1 LLVMA
6 GQISKK
12 PLSVLSA
19 GIDDL
24 KRARLIASKEI
35 RHILRDPISLI
46 IAVLMPIMMTL
57 IYGYAINLDMKNI
70 ELGIID
76 LDNTFQSREFGE
88 SFYVS
93 GYFVRPKQPVTLADA
108 DKLLQGGKVDAVL
121 TIRPGFAEALAGAEK
136 YELGLLIDGSDGNLA
151 IAASNYAEMILAQYI
166 LKQITAV
173 AQRAVDMSVQVAYNQ
188 DLKSSHHFVP
198 GLVAV
203 ILMMISALLTSVTIA
218 REKETGTL
226 EQLLTSP
233 ATPQEII
240 VGKILPYIA
249 LAFIDGLLVLLF
261 ALIVFA
267 IPFNG
272 SGLLL
277 LLFGFIYVA
286 AALSI
291 GVLISTLVSTMQLA
305 MMASLLVTLLP
316 SVILSGYIFDVRNM
330 PYALQLVSRLVPARY
345 FIVII
350 RGIMLKGSDITVLW
364 VEAAALMAICLVLLG
379 LAVKRF
385 RLKLR

>member
-1 LLVMA
+1 
-6 GQISKK
+6 
-12 PLSVLSA
+12 
-19 GIDDL
+19 
-24 KRARLIASKEI
+24 
-35 RHILRDPISLI
+35 
-46 IAVLMPIMMTL
+46 MPVMMTL

-76 LDNTFQSREFGE
+76 LDNTVQSREFSE
-88 SFYVS
+88 SFYIS
-93 GYFVRPKQPVTLADA
+93 GYFVKPPQPVTLANAA
-108 DKLLQGGKVDAVL
+108 DMFSQGKVDAIL
-121 TIRPGFAEALAGAEK
+121 TIRSGFAEALTDAEK
-136 YELGLLIDGSDGNLA
+136 FELGLLIDGSDGNLA
-151 IAASNYAEMILAQYI
+151 VAASNYAEMLLARYI
-166 LKQITAV
+166 LKNIPTPP
-173 AQRAVDMSVQVAYNQ
+173 AVDMSIQVAYNQ

-233 ATPQEII
+233 ATPREII
-240 VGKILPYIA
+240 VGKILPYIG
-249 LAFIDGLLVLLF
+249 LAFLDGLLVLLF
-261 ALIVFA
+261 ALLVFA

-277 LLFGFIYVA
+277 LFFGIIYLIS
-286 AALSI
+286 ALSL

-316 SVILSGYIFDVRNM
+316 SVILSGYIFDIRNM
-330 PYALQLVSRLVPARY
+330 PYVLQLVSRFVPARY

-350 RGIMLKGSDITVLW
+350 RGIMLKGSDVTVLW
-364 VEAAALMAICLVLLG
+364 VEAAALIAICLVLLS

-385 RLKLR
+385 KLKLS

>member
-1 LLVMA
+1 M
-6 GQISKK
+6 
-12 PLSVLSA
+12 
-19 GIDDL
+19 
-24 KRARLIASKEI
+24 
-35 RHILRDPISLI
+35 I

-76 LDNTFQSREFGE
+76 LDNTSHSRDFGE

-93 GYFVRPKQPVTLADA
+93 GYFLKPSRTVSPAKADEF
-108 DKLLQGGKVDAVL
+108 LREGEVDAVL
-121 TIRPGFAEALAGAEK
+121 TIKPGFAKALTNAEK
-136 YELGLLIDGSDGNLA
+136 YELGLLIDGSDGNQA
-151 IAASNYAEMILAQYI
+151 VAASNYAEMILVQYA
-166 LKQITAV
+166 LRNDPAA
-173 AQRAVDMSVQVAYNQ
+173 AQRGVNMSVQVAYNQ

-233 ATPQEII
+233 VAPREII
-240 VGKILPYIA
+240 VGKILPYIG
-249 LAFIDGLLVLLF
+249 LAFFDGLLVLLF

-277 LLFGFIYVA
+277 LFFGFIYVVT
-286 AALSI
+286 ALSI

-330 PYALQLVSRLVPARY
+330 PYVLQLLSRLVPARY

-350 RGIMLKGSDITVLW
+350 RGIMLKGSDLTVLW
-364 VEAAALMAICLVLLG
+364 VEAAALIAICLTLLI
-379 LAVKRF
+379 LAIKRF
-385 RLKLR
+385 RLKLM